1 MRDITLTGAMPG
13 QGTMRRALVVVAVLG
28 WGFAA
33 FIAYQLVLHLAW
45 FGVMLIGVIVI
56 VGAQWPELDEDSP
69 GSSPYLLRRQY
80 EQIFEGNAETRMA
93 RWAQRLERNKWLYIV
108 RTIGIGLAV
117 LGLNM
122 FVEHQL

>member
-1 MRDITLTGAMPG
+1 
-13 QGTMRRALVVVAVLG
+13 MRRALVVVAVLG
-28 WGFAA
+28 WSAAA

-69 GSSPYLLRRQY
+69 GSSPYLLHRQY
-80 EQIFEGNAETRMA
+80 EQMFEGNAETRLA
-93 RWAQRLERNKWLYIV
+93 RWAARLERNKWLYIV
-108 RTIGIGLAV
+108 RTVGIALAV

-122 FVEHQL
+122 FVQHQL